1 MLTDKECAK
10 RLKERRKVQREK
22 VLEKEDNRN
31 GKPWS
36 KEEDEYLIK
45 SLHKKTHAEIGYT
58 LGRTMLSV
66 GGRVSTLRRK
76 GIINTTKYR
85 YNRGNW

>member
-1 MLTDKECAK
+1 MLTEEECAK
-10 RLKERRKVQREK
+10 RLKERRKAQREK

-45 SLHKKTHAEIGYT
+45 HLHKKGTCRDRLH
-58 LGRTMLSV
+58 
-66 GGRVSTLRRK
+66 LRK
-76 GIINTTKYR
+76 DNAIY
-85 YNRGNW
+85 WW

>member
-1 MLTDKECAK
+1 MLTEEECAE

-31 GKPWS
+31 RKPWG

-45 SLHKKTHAEIGYT
+45 HLHKKTHAEIGYI
-58 LGRTMLSV
+58 LGRTMQSV
-66 GGRVSTLRRK
+66 GGRVSVLRKK